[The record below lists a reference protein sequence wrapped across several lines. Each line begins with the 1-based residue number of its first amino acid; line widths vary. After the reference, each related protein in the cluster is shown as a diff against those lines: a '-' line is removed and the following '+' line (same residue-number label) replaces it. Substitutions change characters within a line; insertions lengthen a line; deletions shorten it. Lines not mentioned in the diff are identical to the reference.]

1 MRTLTALILV
11 LAILS
16 AFAPIALAQ
25 STLTPEAERQRRLRR
40 AAERIEAARKL
51 LSEAQGIAPELAD
64 EMAKARDAI
73 RDINDDA
80 VEIKEQANA
89 PWEMLKTA
97 FPWAAPFIAAG
108 GAYAGGRKH
117 QAVIERKRPRSQGG
131 GAEPGFP
138 SGAFPAKGSEA
149 RGPSDSG

>member
-1 MRTLTALILV
+1 MRTLTILV
-11 LAILS
+11 LTLAVLS
-16 AFAPIALAQ
+16 AFAPLALAQ
-25 STLTPEAERQRRLRR
+25 SITPEAERARRLRR

-51 LSEAQGIAPELAD
+51 LSEAQGIAPELAE
-64 EMAKARDAI
+64 EMARARDSI
-73 RDINDDA
+73 KDLSDDA
-80 VEIKEQANA
+80 TEIKEQANA

-131 GAEPGFP
+131 GAD
-138 SGAFPAKGSEA
+138 SAFPPAEKEA
-149 RGPSDSG
+149 RGASDSG